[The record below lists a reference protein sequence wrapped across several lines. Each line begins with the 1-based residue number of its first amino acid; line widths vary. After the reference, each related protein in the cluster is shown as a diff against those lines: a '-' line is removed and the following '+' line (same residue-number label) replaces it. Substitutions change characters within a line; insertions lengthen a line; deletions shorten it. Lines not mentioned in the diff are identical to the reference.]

1 MDFFA
6 CPLMLLRSN
15 ATNGNRPMAIKVRN
29 CTLTRPPWTGHLPTG
44 RGLWTAPVGVRAL
57 PTAPRIGAYG
67 LTRFACQTAVE
78 KEIQDNPEKPR

>member
-44 RGLWTAPVGVRAL
+44 RGLWTAPAGCVACPPLLDARLRPDAL
-57 PTAPRIGAYG
+57 RLP
-67 LTRFACQTAVE
+67 
-78 KEIQDNPEKPR
+78 NSH